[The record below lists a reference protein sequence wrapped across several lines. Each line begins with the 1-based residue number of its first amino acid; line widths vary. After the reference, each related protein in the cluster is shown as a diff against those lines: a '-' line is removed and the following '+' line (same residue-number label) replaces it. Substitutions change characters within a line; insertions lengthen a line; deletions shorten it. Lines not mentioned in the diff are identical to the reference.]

1 MKETLINLIKE
12 RVLDDNDKV
21 EGSMIPFEI
30 DGLTYDVDYKATVTT
45 KKGRESG
52 DRDVPN
58 DKDEMFVELHEIEV
72 RNVWDEE
79 GEMLEVQ
86 KLKEINK
93 NFDNCHSICRS
104 MIKEVKTEWDMR
116 KCFEELRCDKD
127 HHLGMGDIRLTIGMQ
142 EEICDLVERFY
153 R

>member
-1 MKETLINLIKE
+1 MKETLINLIKD

-30 DGLTYDVDYKATVTT
+30 DGLTYDVDYKASVTT

-52 DRDVPN
+52 DYDLPS
-58 DKDEMFVELHEIEV
+58 DKGEMFVELHEIEV

-79 GEMLEVQ
+79 GEMLEAD

-93 NFDNCHSICRS
+93 NFD
-104 MIKEVKTEWDMR
+104 KVKTEWDIR
-116 KCFEELRCDKD
+116 KCFEELRSDKD

-153 R
+153 RCR